1 MSPAAGGGGKSPAA
15 GSRLT
20 PGLSSLCLRG
30 RVCSQLAFF
39 FFSCS
44 ENEALWRE
52 VASLRQKHAQQQK
65 VVNKV
70 SPSSWLAAGQRRS
83 FCFRTILAAEILEGH
98 WLPRPVT
105 PQPSFPSVP

>member
-20 PGLSSLCLRG
+20 PGSACEAVFVLSWP
-30 RVCSQLAFF
+30 FF

-70 SPSSWLAAGQRRS
+70 SPSSRLAAGQRRS

-98 WLPRPVT
+98 WLPRPVP
-105 PQPSFPSVP
+105 PQPSFPSVL